1 MEDKKVLKDK
11 ELEKVNGGLGNHEF
25 EFGNTLISGTSIPGI
40 DMNEVPDSTPCAVG
54 SELDEYAQKDKHVK

>member
-1 MEDKKVLKDK
+1 MEDKKVLNN
-11 ELEKVNGGLGNHEF
+11 ELLEKVNGGLGNHEF

-54 SELDEYAQKDKHVK
+54 SELDEYARKDKRVK